1 MLGVQHKRSSS
12 KNLVKICVSHVAGRK
27 SESAYLKL
35 HNKLLLRSNPRGKQ
49 QTSTSEVRAQT
60 LLKRLPRGD

>member
-1 MLGVQHKRSSS
+1 MLGVQRKRSSP

-35 HNKLLLRSNPRGKQ
+35 HNKLLLRSNPAVNSRLQ
-49 QTSTSEVRAQT
+49 QARYE
-60 LLKRLPRGD
+60 LKPC